1 MRACFAWGIDR
12 TGSKQAAS
20 TTIMGRVE
28 RRDSV
33 ASSQSDE
40 DEDEEK
46 CPLCCEEL
54 DVTDRNFFPCPCGYQ
69 VGVIAEGRKRG

>member
-1 MRACFAWGIDR
+1 
-12 TGSKQAAS
+12 
-20 TTIMGRVE
+20 MGRVE

-33 ASSQSDE
+33 ASSQSDD
-40 DEDEEK
+40 DEEEEK

-69 VGVIAEGRKRG
+69 VGVDCRRREGV